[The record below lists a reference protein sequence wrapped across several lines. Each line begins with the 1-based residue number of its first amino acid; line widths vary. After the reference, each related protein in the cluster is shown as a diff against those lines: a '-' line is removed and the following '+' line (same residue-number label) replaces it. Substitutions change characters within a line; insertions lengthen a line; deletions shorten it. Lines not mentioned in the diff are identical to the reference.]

1 MHVHIL
7 NIESMKPIKKNVGN
21 LGGGDGLPAPLNWRH
36 WTRTDKI
43 TNKNENEIENQN
55 ENEDK
60 DTD

>member
-7 NIESMKPIKKNVGN
+7 NIESMKPKKKIFGESW
-21 LGGGDGLPAPLNWRH
+21 GRRRPPCPLNWRH

-60 DTD
+60 D